1 MNNTKN
7 PTDFVSR
14 IFVVEMAVNRS
25 FASFVCFANLS
36 HFMSVRLCPWQ
47 SPNMDYAV
55 SIPANEKQQ
64 VFRLLFRLVEMAV
77 IETASENA
85 FPQLSTSVAIRF
97 RFPCLSAV

>member
-1 MNNTKN
+1 M
-7 PTDFVSR
+7 
-14 IFVVEMAVNRS
+14 VEMAVNRS

-36 HFMSVRLCPWQ
+36 HFMSLFVCLRQ
-47 SPNMDYAV
+47 NKEMDNAV
-55 SIPANEKQQ
+55 SIPANEKIPLTSSAG
-64 VFRLLFRLVEMAV
+64 FLMVEMAV